1 MEFEIEDMI
10 ECFLRCG
17 RKDLVSV
24 LELIFEEL
32 TQVYEGDTTDEDG
45 EEEYVEVE
53 VDDSGF
59 MSLK

>member
-1 MEFEIEDMI
+1 MEFPIEDMI

-17 RKDLVSV
+17 REDLVSV

-32 TQVYEGDTTDEDG
+32 TQVYEGDTTDEDI
-45 EEEYVEVE
+45 
-53 VDDSGF
+53 DDEDIEIEIDEDGF